1 MTRITSPI
9 KTKIQQI
16 LSVVETGSI
25 LPNYS
30 IIAIFRDGKNNTRQI
45 TYGKHQVTEQ
55 GNLRKLIELYVASAN
70 AKHGEN
76 FKPYISK
83 IGTVPLVEDQVFI
96 TLLRTAG
103 QDPVMQRAQDSFFD
117 TQYWRPAEN
126 FFRQNGFTLPLSMLV
141 IYDSYI
147 HSGSILRVLRAQFD
161 EVVPSV
167 GGDEKKWVE
176 AYLRARNQWLANHQN
191 VILRR
196 TVYRTSAMLNAI
208 KEDNWMLDK
217 NYAVNGHNVQ

>member
-1 MTRITSPI
+1 MTLITSAI

-25 LPNYS
+25 VANYS

-55 GNLRKLIELYVASAN
+55 GNLRKLIGLYVAAGN
-70 AKHGEN
+70 AKEAES
-76 FKPYISK
+76 FKPYMSK
-83 IGTVPLVEDQVFI
+83 IGKVPLVEDQEFI
-96 TLLRTAG
+96 KLLRKAG
-103 QDPVMQRAQDSFFD
+103 QDEVMQRTQDSFFD

-147 HSGSILRVLRAQFD
+147 HSGSILRSLRGQFA

-167 GGDEKKWVE
+167 GGNEKKWVE
-176 AYLRARNQWLANHQN
+176 AYLEARNQWLANHQN

-196 TVYRTSAMLNAI
+196 TVYRTRAMLNAI

-217 NYAVNGHNVQ
+217 NYAVNGHNVR

>member
-1 MTRITSPI
+1 MI

-25 LPNYS
+25 KANYG
-30 IIAIFRDGKNNTRQI
+30 IIAIFKDGKNNTRQI

-55 GNLRKLIELYVASAN
+55 GNLRKLIELYVAAPE
-70 AKHGEN
+70 AKHADS
-76 FKPYISK
+76 FKPYIAK
-83 IGTVPLVEDQVFI
+83 IGTVPLAEDQVLI

-103 QDPVMQRAQDSFFD
+103 DDPVMQHVQDNFFD
-117 TQYWRPAEN
+117 TQYWNPAEN
-126 FFRQNGFTLPLSMLV
+126 FFTQNGFTLPLSMLT

-147 HSGSILRVLRAQFD
+147 HSGSVLKALRAQFNV
-161 EVVPSV
+161 VVPSA

-176 AYLRARNQWLANHQN
+176 AYLQARNYWLANHPN
-191 VILRR
+191 VILRK
-196 TVYRTSAMLNAI
+196 TIYRTGAMLNAI

-217 NYAVNGHNVQ
+217 NYTVNGHSVK